1 MKLGKGHIG
10 WNKREVVRENEGGYI
25 GYMIIIYCIYV

>member
-10 WNKREVVRENEGGYI
+10 WNKREVVRENEGGY
-25 GYMIIIYCIYV
+25 MIIIYCIYVLK